1 MKRKILFI
9 VDKYLII
16 GYNKTEDDYKV
27 KKSLQGGI
35 VMLIRFS
42 VENFKSFND
51 KQELVMIP
59 AKRLQKNKE
68 HVISL
73 NKVSLLRNATIYG
86 ANASGKTNII
96 EAMRFAKY
104 AITKKIPMEA
114 SKMYCR
120 VFPNNQ
126 VKESK
131 FEFEIFKNNKFY
143 AYGFSI
149 NLYEQII
156 KSEWLY
162 ELIPGRDSQKM
173 LFERETEINRME
185 LGESVVLN
193 DVDTMR
199 FKTYK
204 LDFEDNKSSLFIK
217 EMNRNKKMN
226 KESKLT
232 FFRDVF
238 EWFDEDLVTIFPDQP
253 ITDFEYFYGDGG
265 SEKIN
270 EIIEMFDTGISKVK
284 IEKISV
290 ADLKNKIPSNL
301 AEEIIDSFKKK
312 LEDSVEESKTMMSL
326 RTKTA
331 FYNIKGSKGED
342 PVITTIM
349 LEHGNAF
356 SDFEFS
362 EESDG
367 TRRLFDLLDILISNE
382 KNKVYVIDELER
394 SLHPKLTYKFIELFF
409 EILKDNNTQL
419 IFTTHE
425 STIMDQDLLRR
436 DEIWFVE
443 RNKDN
448 VSHLYSLD
456 RFKERYDKKL
466 SKAYLDGRYGAVPVL
481 KKFSFKGG
489 EEQ

>member
-1 MKRKILFI
+1 
-9 VDKYLII
+9 
-16 GYNKTEDDYKV
+16 
-27 KKSLQGGI
+27 
-35 VMLIRFS
+35 MLIRFS

-51 KQELVMIP
+51 RQELVMIP
-59 AKRLQKNKE
+59 AKRLKTNKE
-68 HVISL
+68 HVIQL
-73 NKVSLLRNATIYG
+73 NNVSVLRNATIYG

-96 EAMRFAKY
+96 QAMRIAKY
-104 AITKKIPMEA
+104 VITKKIPMEA

-120 VFPNNQ
+120 VLSENQ
-126 VKESK
+126 EKETK
-131 FEFEIFKNNKFY
+131 FEFEIFKNNRLY

-149 NLYEQII
+149 LMHEQIV

-162 ELIPGRDSQKM
+162 ELLPGKESQKM
-173 LFERETEINRME
+173 LFERETDINRLE
-185 LGESVVLN
+185 IGESIGL
-193 DVDTMR
+193 DEVDNMR

-204 LDFEDNKSSLFIK
+204 LDFEDNKTGLFIR

-226 KESKLT
+226 KDSKLT

-238 EWFDEDLVTIFPDQP
+238 EWFEEDLVTIFPDQP

-270 EIIEMFDTGISKVK
+270 EIIELFDTGISKVK
-284 IEKISV
+284 IEEISV
-290 ADLKNKIPSNL
+290 ADLKTKIPSKL
-301 AEEIIDSFKKK
+301 AEDIMQSFKNK
-312 LEDSVEESKTMMSL
+312 LEESVDGMKTMMSL
-326 RTKTA
+326 RTNTA
-331 FYNIKGSKGED
+331 FYNIKGTKGEE

-394 SLHPKLTYKFIELFF
+394 SLHPKLTYKFLELFF
-409 EILKDNNTQL
+409 NILKENNTQL

-425 STIMDQDLLRR
+425 STIMDQELLRR

-443 RNKDN
+443 RNTDKI
-448 VSHLYSLD
+448 SHLYSLD
-456 RFKERYDKKL
+456 HFKERYDKKL
-466 SKAYLDGRYGAVPVL
+466 SKAYLEGRYGAVPVL
-481 KKFSFKGG
+481 KKFSYKVG
-489 EEQ
+489 EE

>member
-1 MKRKILFI
+1 
-9 VDKYLII
+9 
-16 GYNKTEDDYKV
+16 
-27 KKSLQGGI
+27 
-35 VMLIRFS
+35 MLIRFS
-42 VENFKSFND
+42 IENFKSFND
-51 KQELVMIP
+51 RQELVMIP
-59 AKRLQKNKE
+59 AKKLKTNKE

-73 NKVSLLRNATIYG
+73 DKISVLRNATIYG

-96 EAMRFAKY
+96 EAIRFAKHV
-104 AITKKIPMEA
+104 ITKKIPMEA

-120 VFPNNQ
+120 VLSENQ
-126 VKESK
+126 EKETK
-131 FEFEIFKNNKFY
+131 VEFEIFKNNRFY

-149 NLYEQII
+149 LMHEQII

-162 ELIPGRDSQKM
+162 ELLPGKESQKM
-173 LFERETEINRME
+173 LFERETDINRLE
-185 LGESVVLN
+185 LGDSIKLDE
-193 DVDTMR
+193 VDNMR

-204 LDFEDNKSSLFIK
+204 LDFEDNKTGLFIH

-238 EWFDEDLVTIFPDQP
+238 EWFEEDLITILPDQP

-270 EIIEMFDTGISKVK
+270 EIIELFDTGISKVK
-284 IEKISV
+284 IEEISV
-290 ADLKNKIPSNL
+290 ADLKNKIPSKL
-301 AEEIIDSFKKK
+301 AEDIMQSFKNK
-312 LEDSVEESKTMMSL
+312 LEESVDGMKTMMSL
-326 RTKTA
+326 RTNAA
-331 FYNIKGSKGED
+331 FYNIKGAKGEE

-394 SLHPKLTYKFIELFF
+394 SLHPKLTYKFLELFF
-409 EILKDNNTQL
+409 DILKENNTQL

-425 STIMDQDLLRR
+425 STIMDQELLRR

-448 VSHLYSLD
+448 ISHLYSLD

-466 SKAYLDGRYGAVPVL
+466 SKAYLEGRYGAVPVL
-481 KKFSFKGG
+481 KKFSYKVG

>member
-1 MKRKILFI
+1 
-9 VDKYLII
+9 
-16 GYNKTEDDYKV
+16 
-27 KKSLQGGI
+27 
-35 VMLIRFS
+35 MLIRFS

-51 KQELVMIP
+51 RQELVMIP
-59 AKRLQKNKE
+59 AKKLKTNKE
-68 HVISL
+68 HIIAL
-73 NKVSLLRNATIYG
+73 NKVSVLRNATIYG

-96 EAMRFAKY
+96 DAIRFAKHV
-104 AITKKIPMEA
+104 ITKKIPMEA

-120 VFPNNQ
+120 VFSENHE
-126 VKESK
+126 KESK
-131 FEFEIFKNNKFY
+131 FEFEIFKNGKFY
-143 AYGFSI
+143 AYGFS
-149 NLYEQII
+149 LLMSDQII

-162 ELIPGRDSQKM
+162 ELLPSKNTQTM
-173 LFERETEINRME
+173 LFERETDMNRLE
-185 LGESVVLN
+185 LGENLML
-193 DVDTMR
+193 DEIDTMR

-204 LDFEDNKSSLFIK
+204 LDFEDNNTGLFIR

-265 SEKIN
+265 SDKIN
-270 EIIEMFDTGISKVK
+270 EIIELFDTGISKVK
-284 IEKISV
+284 IEEISV
-290 ADLKNKIPSNL
+290 ADLKNKIPTKIADDIL
-301 AEEIIDSFKKK
+301 QSFKNK
-312 LEDSVEESKTMMSL
+312 LEDSADNMKAMMSL
-326 RTKTA
+326 RTNTA
-331 FYNIKGSKGED
+331 FYNIKGAKGEE

-382 KNKVYVIDELER
+382 KNKIYVIDELER
-394 SLHPKLTYKFIELFF
+394 SLHPKLTYKFLELFF
-409 EILKDNNTQL
+409 EHLKENNTQL

-425 STIMDQDLLRR
+425 STIMDQELLRR

-466 SKAYLDGRYGAVPVL
+466 SKAYLEGRYGAVPVL
-481 KKFSFKGG
+481 KNFSDKVG
-489 EEQ
+489 EDE

>member
-1 MKRKILFI
+1 
-9 VDKYLII
+9 
-16 GYNKTEDDYKV
+16 
-27 KKSLQGGI
+27 
-35 VMLIRFS
+35 MLVRFS

-51 KQELVMIP
+51 RQELVMIP
-59 AKRLQKNKE
+59 AKKLKTNKE
-68 HVISL
+68 HVIAL
-73 NKVSLLRNATIYG
+73 NKVSVLRNATIYG

-96 EAMRFAKY
+96 DAIRFAKHV
-104 AITKKIPMEA
+104 ITKKIPMEA

-120 VFPNNQ
+120 VFSENQ
-126 VKESK
+126 EKESK
-131 FEFEIFKNNKFY
+131 FEFEIYKNGKFY
-143 AYGFSI
+143 AYGFS
-149 NLYEQII
+149 LLMSDQII

-162 ELIPGRDSQKM
+162 ELLPSKNTQTM
-173 LFERETEINRME
+173 LFERETDTNRLE
-185 LGESVVLN
+185 LGENLML
-193 DVDTMR
+193 DEIDTMR

-204 LDFEDNKSSLFIK
+204 LDFEDNNTGLLIR

-265 SEKIN
+265 SDKIN
-270 EIIEMFDTGISKVK
+270 EIIELFDTGISKVK
-284 IEKISV
+284 IEEISV
-290 ADLKNKIPSNL
+290 ADLKNKIPTKIADDIL
-301 AEEIIDSFKKK
+301 QSFKNK
-312 LEDSVEESKTMMSL
+312 LEDSADNMKAMMSL
-326 RTKTA
+326 RTNTA
-331 FYNIKGSKGED
+331 FYNIKGARGED

-382 KNKVYVIDELER
+382 KNKIYVIDELER
-394 SLHPKLTYKFIELFF
+394 SLHPKLTYKFLELFF
-409 EILKDNNTQL
+409 VHLKENNTQL

-425 STIMDQDLLRR
+425 STIMDQELLRR

-466 SKAYLDGRYGAVPVL
+466 SKAYLEGRYGAVPVL
-481 KKFSFKGG
+481 KNFSYKVG
-489 EEQ
+489 EDE

>member
-1 MKRKILFI
+1 
-9 VDKYLII
+9 
-16 GYNKTEDDYKV
+16 
-27 KKSLQGGI
+27 
-35 VMLIRFS
+35 MLIRFS

-51 KQELVMIP
+51 RQELVMIP
-59 AKRLQKNKE
+59 AKKLKTNKE

-73 NKVSLLRNATIYG
+73 NKVSVLRNATIYG

-96 EAMRFAKY
+96 DAIRFAKHV
-104 AITKKIPMEA
+104 IRKKIPMEA

-120 VFPNNQ
+120 VFSENQ
-126 VKESK
+126 EKETR
-131 FEFEIFKNNKFY
+131 FEFEIYKNGKFY
-143 AYGFSI
+143 AYGFS
-149 NLYEQII
+149 LLMSDQII

-162 ELIPGRDSQKM
+162 ELLPGKNTQTM
-173 LFERETEINRME
+173 LFERETNKNRLE
-185 LGESVVLN
+185 LGENLML
-193 DVDTMR
+193 DEIDTMR

-204 LDFEDNKSSLFIK
+204 LDFEDNNTGLFIR

-265 SEKIN
+265 SKKIN
-270 EIIEMFDTGISKVK
+270 EIIEVFDTGISKVK
-284 IEKISV
+284 IEEISV
-290 ADLKNKIPSNL
+290 ADLKNKIPTKI
-301 AEEIIDSFKKK
+301 AEDILQSFKNK
-312 LEDSVEESKTMMSL
+312 LEDSADDMKAMMSL
-326 RTKTA
+326 RTNTA
-331 FYNIKGSKGED
+331 FYNIKGAKGED

-367 TRRLFDLLDILISNE
+367 TRRLFDLLDILISSE
-382 KNKVYVIDELER
+382 KNKIYVIDELER
-394 SLHPKLTYKFIELFF
+394 SLHPKLTYKFLELFF
-409 EILKDNNTQL
+409 EHLKENNTQL

-425 STIMDQDLLRR
+425 STIMDQELLRR

-448 VSHLYSLD
+448 VSHPYSLD

-466 SKAYLDGRYGAVPVL
+466 SKAYLEGRYGAVPVL
-481 KKFSFKGG
+481 KNFSDKVGDD
-489 EEQ
+489 E

>member
-1 MKRKILFI
+1 
-9 VDKYLII
+9 
-16 GYNKTEDDYKV
+16 
-27 KKSLQGGI
+27 
-35 VMLIRFS
+35 MLIRFS

-51 KQELVMIP
+51 RQELVMIP
-59 AKRLQKNKE
+59 AKKLKTNKE
-68 HVISL
+68 HVIAL
-73 NKVSLLRNATIYG
+73 NKVSVLRNATIYG

-96 EAMRFAKY
+96 DAIRFAKHV
-104 AITKKIPMEA
+104 ITKKIPMEA

-120 VFPNNQ
+120 VFSENHE
-126 VKESK
+126 KESK
-131 FEFEIFKNNKFY
+131 FEFEIFKNGKFY
-143 AYGFSI
+143 AYGFS
-149 NLYEQII
+149 LLMSDQII

-162 ELIPGRDSQKM
+162 ELLPSKNTQTM
-173 LFERETEINRME
+173 LFERETDMNRLE
-185 LGESVVLN
+185 LGENLML
-193 DVDTMR
+193 DEIDTMR

-204 LDFEDNKSSLFIK
+204 LDFEDNNTGLFIR

-265 SEKIN
+265 SDKIN
-270 EIIEMFDTGISKVK
+270 EIIELFDTGISKVK
-284 IEKISV
+284 IEEISV
-290 ADLKNKIPSNL
+290 ADLKNKIPTKIADDIL
-301 AEEIIDSFKKK
+301 QSFKNK
-312 LEDSVEESKTMMSL
+312 LEDSADNMKAMMSL
-326 RTKTA
+326 RTNTA
-331 FYNIKGSKGED
+331 FYNIKGAKGEE

-382 KNKVYVIDELER
+382 KNKIYVIDELER
-394 SLHPKLTYKFIELFF
+394 SLHPKLTYKFLELFF
-409 EILKDNNTQL
+409 EHLKENNTQL

-425 STIMDQDLLRR
+425 STIMDQELLRR

-466 SKAYLDGRYGAVPVL
+466 SKAYLEGRYGAVPVL
-481 KKFSFKGG
+481 KNFSDKVG
-489 EEQ
+489 EDE

>member
-1 MKRKILFI
+1 
-9 VDKYLII
+9 
-16 GYNKTEDDYKV
+16 
-27 KKSLQGGI
+27 
-35 VMLIRFS
+35 MLIRFS

-51 KQELVMIP
+51 RQELVMIP
-59 AKRLQKNKE
+59 AKKLKTNKE
-68 HVISL
+68 HVIAL
-73 NKVSLLRNATIYG
+73 NKVSVLRNATIYG

-96 EAMRFAKY
+96 DAIRFAKHV
-104 AITKKIPMEA
+104 ITKKIPMEA

-120 VFPNNQ
+120 VFSENQ
-126 VKESK
+126 EKESK
-131 FEFEIFKNNKFY
+131 FEFEIYKNGKFY
-143 AYGFSI
+143 AYGFS
-149 NLYEQII
+149 LLMSEQII

-162 ELIPGRDSQKM
+162 ELLPGKNTQTM
-173 LFERETEINRME
+173 LFERETDANRLE
-185 LGESVVLN
+185 LGENLML
-193 DVDTMR
+193 DEIDTMR

-204 LDFEDNKSSLFIK
+204 LDFEDNNTGLFIR

-265 SEKIN
+265 SDKIN
-270 EIIEMFDTGISKVK
+270 EIIELFDTGISKVK
-284 IEKISV
+284 IEEISV
-290 ADLKNKIPSNL
+290 ADLKNKIPTKIADDIL
-301 AEEIIDSFKKK
+301 QSFKNK
-312 LEDSVEESKTMMSL
+312 LEDSADNMKAMMSL
-326 RTKTA
+326 RTNTA
-331 FYNIKGSKGED
+331 FYNIKGAKGEE

-382 KNKVYVIDELER
+382 KNKIYVIDELER
-394 SLHPKLTYKFIELFF
+394 SLHPKLTYKFLELFF
-409 EILKDNNTQL
+409 EHLKENNTQL

-425 STIMDQDLLRR
+425 STIMDQELLRR

-466 SKAYLDGRYGAVPVL
+466 SKAYLEGRYGAVPVL
-481 KKFSFKGG
+481 KNFSDKVG
-489 EEQ
+489 EDE

>member
-1 MKRKILFI
+1 
-9 VDKYLII
+9 
-16 GYNKTEDDYKV
+16 
-27 KKSLQGGI
+27 
-35 VMLIRFS
+35 MLIRFS

-51 KQELVMIP
+51 RQELVMIP
-59 AKRLQKNKE
+59 AKKLKTNKE
-68 HVISL
+68 HVIAL
-73 NKVSLLRNATIYG
+73 NKVSVLRNATIYG

-96 EAMRFAKY
+96 DAIRFAKHV
-104 AITKKIPMEA
+104 ITKKIPMEA

-120 VFPNNQ
+120 VFTENQ
-126 VKESK
+126 EKESK
-131 FEFEIFKNNKFY
+131 FEFEIYKNGKFY
-143 AYGFSI
+143 AYGFS
-149 NLYEQII
+149 LLMSEQII

-162 ELIPGRDSQKM
+162 ELLPSKNTQTM
-173 LFERETEINRME
+173 LFERETDTNRLE
-185 LGESVVLN
+185 LGEDLIL
-193 DVDTMR
+193 DEIDTMR

-204 LDFEDNKSSLFIK
+204 LDFEDNNTGLFIR

-226 KESKLT
+226 KDSKLT

-265 SEKIN
+265 SDKIN
-270 EIIEMFDTGISKVK
+270 EIIELFDTGISKVK
-284 IEKISV
+284 IEEISV
-290 ADLKNKIPSNL
+290 ADLKNKIPTKIADDIL
-301 AEEIIDSFKKK
+301 QSFKNK
-312 LEDSVEESKTMMSL
+312 LEDSADNMKAMMSL
-326 RTKTA
+326 RTNTA
-331 FYNIKGSKGED
+331 FYNIKGAKGED

-382 KNKVYVIDELER
+382 KNKIYVIDELER
-394 SLHPKLTYKFIELFF
+394 SLHPKLTYKFLELFF
-409 EILKDNNTQL
+409 EHLKENNTQL

-425 STIMDQDLLRR
+425 STIMDQELLRR

-466 SKAYLDGRYGAVPVL
+466 SKAYLEGRYGAVPVL
-481 KKFSFKGG
+481 KNFSDKVGDD
-489 EEQ
+489 E

>member
-1 MKRKILFI
+1 
-9 VDKYLII
+9 
-16 GYNKTEDDYKV
+16 
-27 KKSLQGGI
+27 
-35 VMLIRFS
+35 MLIRFS

-51 KQELVMIP
+51 RQELVMIP
-59 AKRLQKNKE
+59 AKKLKTNKE
-68 HVISL
+68 HVIAL
-73 NKVSLLRNATIYG
+73 NKVSVLRNATIYG

-96 EAMRFAKY
+96 DAIRFAKHV
-104 AITKKIPMEA
+104 ITKKIPMEA

-120 VFPNNQ
+120 VFTENQ
-126 VKESK
+126 EKESK
-131 FEFEIFKNNKFY
+131 FEFEIYKNGKFY
-143 AYGFSI
+143 AYGFS
-149 NLYEQII
+149 LLMSDQII

-162 ELIPGRDSQKM
+162 ELLPSKNTQTM
-173 LFERETEINRME
+173 LFERETDTNRLE
-185 LGESVVLN
+185 LGEDLIL
-193 DVDTMR
+193 DEIDTMR

-204 LDFEDNKSSLFIK
+204 LDFEDNNTGLFIR

-265 SEKIN
+265 SDKIN
-270 EIIEMFDTGISKVK
+270 EIIELFDTGISKVK
-284 IEKISV
+284 IEEISV
-290 ADLKNKIPSNL
+290 ADLKNKIPTKIADDIL
-301 AEEIIDSFKKK
+301 QSFKNK
-312 LEDSVEESKTMMSL
+312 LEDSADNMKAMMSL
-326 RTKTA
+326 RTNTA
-331 FYNIKGSKGED
+331 FYNIKGAKGED

-382 KNKVYVIDELER
+382 KNKIYVIYELER
-394 SLHPKLTYKFIELFF
+394 SLHPKLTYKFLELFF
-409 EILKDNNTQL
+409 EHLKENNTQL

-425 STIMDQDLLRR
+425 STIMDQELLRR

-466 SKAYLDGRYGAVPVL
+466 SKAYLEGRYGAVPSL
-481 KKFSFKGG
+481 GSL
-489 EEQ
+489 E

>member
-1 MKRKILFI
+1 
-9 VDKYLII
+9 
-16 GYNKTEDDYKV
+16 
-27 KKSLQGGI
+27 
-35 VMLIRFS
+35 MLIRFS

-51 KQELVMIP
+51 RQELVMIP
-59 AKRLQKNKE
+59 AKKLKTNKE
-68 HVISL
+68 HVIAL
-73 NKVSLLRNATIYG
+73 NKVNVLRNATIYG

-96 EAMRFAKY
+96 DAIRFAKHV
-104 AITKKIPMEA
+104 ITKKIPMEA

-120 VFPNNQ
+120 VFSENQ
-126 VKESK
+126 EKESK
-131 FEFEIFKNNKFY
+131 FEFEIYKNGKFY
-143 AYGFSI
+143 AYGFS
-149 NLYEQII
+149 LLMSEQII

-162 ELIPGRDSQKM
+162 ELLPSKNTQTM
-173 LFERETEINRME
+173 LFERETDTNRLE
-185 LGESVVLN
+185 LGENLIL
-193 DVDTMR
+193 DEIDTMR

-204 LDFEDNKSSLFIK
+204 LDFEDNNTGLFIR

-265 SEKIN
+265 SDKIN
-270 EIIEMFDTGISKVK
+270 EIIELFDTGISKVK
-284 IEKISV
+284 IEEISV
-290 ADLKNKIPSNL
+290 ADLKNKIPTKIADDIL
-301 AEEIIDSFKKK
+301 QSFKNK
-312 LEDSVEESKTMMSL
+312 LEDSADNMKAMMSL
-326 RTKTA
+326 RTNTA
-331 FYNIKGSKGED
+331 FYNIKGAKGEE

-349 LEHGNAF
+349 LEHGSAF

-382 KNKVYVIDELER
+382 KNKIYVIDELER
-394 SLHPKLTYKFIELFF
+394 SLHPKLTYKFLELFF
-409 EILKDNNTQL
+409 EHLKENNTQL

-425 STIMDQDLLRR
+425 STIMDQELLRR

-448 VSHLYSLD
+448 VSHIYSLD

-466 SKAYLDGRYGAVPVL
+466 SKAYLEGRYGAVPVL
-481 KKFSFKGG
+481 KNFSDKVGDD
-489 EEQ
+489 E

>member
-1 MKRKILFI
+1 
-9 VDKYLII
+9 
-16 GYNKTEDDYKV
+16 
-27 KKSLQGGI
+27 
-35 VMLIRFS
+35 MLIRFS

-51 KQELVMIP
+51 RQELVMIP
-59 AKRLQKNKE
+59 AKKLKTNKD
-68 HVISL
+68 HVISF
-73 NKVSLLRNATIYG
+73 NKVSVLRNATIYG

-96 EAMRFAKY
+96 DAIRFAKHL
-104 AITKKIPMEA
+104 ITKKIPMEA

-120 VFPNNQ
+120 VFSENQ
-126 VKESK
+126 EKESK
-131 FEFEIFKNNKFY
+131 FEFEIYKSGKFY
-143 AYGFSI
+143 AYGFS
-149 NLYEQII
+149 LLMSEQII

-162 ELIPGRDSQKM
+162 ELLPGKNTQTM
-173 LFERETEINRME
+173 LFERETDTNRLE
-185 LGESVVLN
+185 LGENLTL
-193 DVDTMR
+193 DEIDTMR

-204 LDFEDNKSSLFIK
+204 LDFEDNNTGLFIR

-238 EWFDEDLVTIFPDQP
+238 EWFEEDLITIFPDQP
-253 ITDFEYFYGDGG
+253 ITNFEYFYGDGG

-270 EIIEMFDTGISKVK
+270 EIIELFDTGISKVK
-284 IEKISV
+284 IEEISV
-290 ADLKNKIPSNL
+290 ADLKNKIPTKI
-301 AEEIIDSFKKK
+301 AEDILQSFKNK
-312 LEDSVEESKTMMSL
+312 LEDTADNMKTMMSL
-326 RTKTA
+326 RTNTA
-331 FYNIKGSKGED
+331 FYNITGAKGEE

-349 LEHGNAF
+349 LEHGNSF

-382 KNKVYVIDELER
+382 KNKIYVIDELER
-394 SLHPKLTYKFIELFF
+394 SLHPKLTYRFLELFF
-409 EILKDNNTQL
+409 EHLKENNTQL

-425 STIMDQDLLRR
+425 STIMDQELLRR

-466 SKAYLDGRYGAVPVL
+466 SKAYLEGRYGAVPVL
-481 KKFSFKGG
+481 KKFSDKVGDD
-489 EEQ
+489 E

>member
-1 MKRKILFI
+1 
-9 VDKYLII
+9 
-16 GYNKTEDDYKV
+16 
-27 KKSLQGGI
+27 
-35 VMLIRFS
+35 MLIRFG
-42 VENFKSFND
+42 VENFKSFNER
-51 KQELVMIP
+51 QELVMIP
-59 AKRLQKNKE
+59 AKKLKTNKE
-68 HVISL
+68 HVIPL
-73 NKVSLLRNATIYG
+73 NKVSVLRNATIYG

-96 EAMRFAKY
+96 DAIRFAKTV
-104 AITKKIPMEA
+104 ITKKIPMEA

-120 VFPNNQ
+120 VFSENQ
-126 VKESK
+126 EKESK
-131 FEFEIFKNNKFY
+131 FEFEIFKNGKFY
-143 AYGFSI
+143 AYGFS
-149 NLYEQII
+149 LLMSEQLI
-156 KSEWLY
+156 KTEWLY
-162 ELIPGRDSQKM
+162 ELFPGKNTQVM
-173 LFERETEINRME
+173 LFERETDTNRLE
-185 LGESVVLN
+185 LGEKLAL
-193 DVDTMR
+193 DDIDTMR

-204 LDFEDNKSSLFIK
+204 LDFEDNNTGLFVR

-265 SEKIN
+265 SDKIN
-270 EIIEMFDTGISKVK
+270 EIIELFDTGISKVK
-284 IEKISV
+284 IDEITI
-290 ADLKNKIPSNL
+290 AELKNKIPSKV
-301 AEEIIDSFKKK
+301 AEDIIQSFKNR
-312 LEDSVEESKTMMSL
+312 LEESTDGMKAMMSL
-326 RTKTA
+326 RTNTA

-382 KNKVYVIDELER
+382 KNKIYVIDELER
-394 SLHPKLTYKFIELFF
+394 SLHPKLTYKFLELFF
-409 EILKDNNTQL
+409 EHLKENNTQL

-425 STIMDQDLLRR
+425 STIMDQELLRR

-448 VSHLYSLD
+448 VSQLYSLD

-466 SKAYLDGRYGAVPVL
+466 SKAYLEGRYGAVPVL
-481 KKFSFKGG
+481 KNFSDKVG
-489 EEQ
+489 EDE

>member
-1 MKRKILFI
+1 
-9 VDKYLII
+9 
-16 GYNKTEDDYKV
+16 
-27 KKSLQGGI
+27 
-35 VMLIRFS
+35 MLIRFS

-51 KQELVMIP
+51 RQELVMIP
-59 AKRLQKNKE
+59 AKRLKTNKE
-68 HVISL
+68 HVIAL
-73 NKVSLLRNATIYG
+73 NKVAVLRNATVYG

-96 EAMRFAKY
+96 DAIRFAKHV
-104 AITKKIPMEA
+104 ITKKIPMEA

-120 VFPNNQ
+120 VFSENQ
-126 VKESK
+126 EKESV
-131 FEFEIFKNNKFY
+131 FEFEIFKNGKFY
-143 AYGFSI
+143 AYGFS
-149 NLYEQII
+149 LLMSEQII

-162 ELIPGRDSQKM
+162 ELLPAKNAQTM
-173 LFERETEINRME
+173 LFERETDSNRLE
-185 LGESVVLN
+185 LGENLIL
-193 DVDTMR
+193 DEIDTMR

-204 LDFEDNKSSLFIK
+204 LDFEDNNTGLFIR

-226 KESKLT
+226 KESQLT

-265 SEKIN
+265 SDKIN
-270 EIIEMFDTGISKVK
+270 EIIELFDTGISKVK
-284 IEKISV
+284 IEEISV
-290 ADLKNKIPSNL
+290 ADLKNKIPIKIADDIL
-301 AEEIIDSFKKK
+301 QSFKDK
-312 LEDSVEESKTMMSL
+312 LEDSADNMKAMMSL
-326 RTKTA
+326 RTNTA
-331 FYNIKGSKGED
+331 FYNIKGAKGED

-382 KNKVYVIDELER
+382 KNKIYVIDELER
-394 SLHPKLTYKFIELFF
+394 SLHPKLTYKFLELFF
-409 EILKDNNTQL
+409 EHLKENNTQL

-425 STIMDQDLLRR
+425 STIMDQKLLRR

-466 SKAYLDGRYGAVPVL
+466 SKAYLEGRYGAVPVL
-481 KKFSFKGG
+481 KNFSDKVGD
-489 EEQ
+489 EE

>member
-1 MKRKILFI
+1 
-9 VDKYLII
+9 
-16 GYNKTEDDYKV
+16 
-27 KKSLQGGI
+27 
-35 VMLIRFS
+35 MLVRFS

-51 KQELVMIP
+51 RQELVMIP
-59 AKRLQKNKE
+59 AKKLKTNKE
-68 HVISL
+68 HVIAL
-73 NKVSLLRNATIYG
+73 NRVSVLRNATIYG

-96 EAMRFAKY
+96 DAIRFAKHV
-104 AITKKIPMEA
+104 ITKKIPMEA

-120 VFPNNQ
+120 VFSENQ
-126 VKESK
+126 EKESK
-131 FEFEIFKNNKFY
+131 FEFEIYKNGKFY
-143 AYGFSI
+143 AYGFS
-149 NLYEQII
+149 LLMSEQII

-162 ELIPGRDSQKM
+162 ELLPSKNTQTM
-173 LFERETEINRME
+173 LFERETDTNRLE
-185 LGESVVLN
+185 LGENLIL
-193 DVDTMR
+193 DEIDTMR

-204 LDFEDNKSSLFIK
+204 LDFEDNNTGLFIR

-265 SEKIN
+265 SDKIN
-270 EIIEMFDTGISKVK
+270 EIIELFDTGISKVK
-284 IEKISV
+284 IEEISV
-290 ADLKNKIPSNL
+290 ADLKNKIPTKIADDIL
-301 AEEIIDSFKKK
+301 QSFKNK
-312 LEDSVEESKTMMSL
+312 LEDSVDNMKAMMSL
-326 RTKTA
+326 RTNTA
-331 FYNIKGSKGED
+331 FYNIKGAKGED

-349 LEHGNAF
+349 LEHGNSF

-382 KNKVYVIDELER
+382 KNKIYVIDELER
-394 SLHPKLTYKFIELFF
+394 SLHPKLTYKFLELFF
-409 EILKDNNTQL
+409 EYLKENNTQL

-425 STIMDQDLLRR
+425 STIMDQELLRR

-466 SKAYLDGRYGAVPVL
+466 SKAYLEGRYGAVPVL
-481 KKFSFKGG
+481 KNFSDKVGDD
-489 EEQ
+489 E

>member
-1 MKRKILFI
+1 
-9 VDKYLII
+9 
-16 GYNKTEDDYKV
+16 
-27 KKSLQGGI
+27 
-35 VMLIRFS
+35 MLIRFN

-51 KQELVMIP
+51 RQELVMIP
-59 AKRLQKNKE
+59 AKKFKTNKE
-68 HVISL
+68 HVIPL
-73 NKVSLLRNATIYG
+73 NKVSVLRNATIYG

-96 EAMRFAKY
+96 DAIRFAKHV
-104 AITKKIPMEA
+104 ITKKIPMEA

-120 VFPNNQ
+120 IFSENQ
-126 VKESK
+126 EQESK
-131 FEFEIFKNNKFY
+131 FEFEIFKNGKFY
-143 AYGFSI
+143 AYGFS
-149 NLYEQII
+149 LLMSEQII

-162 ELIPGRDSQKM
+162 ELLPRNNTQTM
-173 LFERETEINRME
+173 LFERQTDINRLE
-185 LGESVVLN
+185 LGENLTL
-193 DVDTMR
+193 DEIDTMR

-204 LDFEDNKSSLFIK
+204 LDFEDNNTGLFIR

-232 FFRDVF
+232 FFRDVY

-265 SEKIN
+265 SDKIN
-270 EIIEMFDTGISKVK
+270 EIIELFDTGISKVK
-284 IEKISV
+284 IEEISV
-290 ADLKNKIPSNL
+290 ADLKNKIPSKV
-301 AEEIIDSFKKK
+301 AEDILQSFKNK
-312 LEDSVEESKTMMSL
+312 LEESVDSMKAMMSL
-326 RTKTA
+326 RTNTA

-342 PVITTIM
+342 PIITTIM

-382 KNKVYVIDELER
+382 KNKIYVIDELER
-394 SLHPKLTYKFIELFF
+394 SLHPKLTYKFLELFF
-409 EILKDNNTQL
+409 EHLKENNTQL

-425 STIMDQDLLRR
+425 STIMDQKLLRR

-466 SKAYLDGRYGAVPVL
+466 SKAYLEGRYGAVPVL
-481 KKFSFKGG
+481 KNFSEKVG
-489 EEQ
+489 EEE

>member
-1 MKRKILFI
+1 
-9 VDKYLII
+9 
-16 GYNKTEDDYKV
+16 
-27 KKSLQGGI
+27 
-35 VMLIRFS
+35 MLIRFS

-51 KQELVMIP
+51 RQELVMIP
-59 AKRLQKNKE
+59 AKKLKTNKE
-68 HVISL
+68 HIIAL
-73 NKVSLLRNATIYG
+73 NKVSVLRNATIYG

-96 EAMRFAKY
+96 DAIRFAKHV
-104 AITKKIPMEA
+104 ITKKIPMEA

-120 VFPNNQ
+120 VFSENHE
-126 VKESK
+126 KESK
-131 FEFEIFKNNKFY
+131 FEFEIFKNGKFY
-143 AYGFSI
+143 AYGFS
-149 NLYEQII
+149 LLMSDQII

-162 ELIPGRDSQKM
+162 ELLPSKNTQTM
-173 LFERETEINRME
+173 LFERETDMNRLE
-185 LGESVVLN
+185 LGENLML
-193 DVDTMR
+193 DEIDTMR

-204 LDFEDNKSSLFIK
+204 LDFEDNNTGLFIR

-265 SEKIN
+265 SDKIN
-270 EIIEMFDTGISKVK
+270 EIIELFDTGISKVK
-284 IEKISV
+284 IEEISV
-290 ADLKNKIPSNL
+290 ADLKNKIPTKIADDIL
-301 AEEIIDSFKKK
+301 QSFKNK
-312 LEDSVEESKTMMSL
+312 LEDSADNMKAMMSL
-326 RTKTA
+326 RTNTA
-331 FYNIKGSKGED
+331 FYNIKGAKGED

-382 KNKVYVIDELER
+382 KNKIYVIDELER
-394 SLHPKLTYKFIELFF
+394 SLHPKLTYKFLELFF
-409 EILKDNNTQL
+409 EHLKENNTQL

-425 STIMDQDLLRR
+425 STIMDQELLRR

-443 RNKDN
+443 RNKEN

-466 SKAYLDGRYGAVPVL
+466 SKAYLEGRYGAVPVL
-481 KKFSFKGG
+481 KNFSDKVGDD
-489 EEQ
+489 E

>member
-1 MKRKILFI
+1 
-9 VDKYLII
+9 
-16 GYNKTEDDYKV
+16 
-27 KKSLQGGI
+27 
-35 VMLIRFS
+35 MLIRFS

-51 KQELVMIP
+51 RQELVMIP
-59 AKRLQKNKE
+59 AKKLKTNKE
-68 HVISL
+68 HVIAL
-73 NKVSLLRNATIYG
+73 KKVSVLRNATIYG

-96 EAMRFAKY
+96 DAIRFAKHV
-104 AITKKIPMEA
+104 ITKKIPMEA
-114 SKMYCR
+114 SKMYYR
-120 VFPNNQ
+120 VFSENQ
-126 VKESK
+126 EQESK
-131 FEFEIFKNNKFY
+131 LEFEIYKNGKFY
-143 AYGFSI
+143 AYGFS
-149 NLYEQII
+149 LLMSEQTIS
-156 KSEWLY
+156 SEWLY
-162 ELIPGRDSQKM
+162 ELLPSKNTQTM
-173 LFERETEINRME
+173 LFERETDTNRLE
-185 LGESVVLN
+185 LGENLIL
-193 DVDTMR
+193 DEIDTMR

-204 LDFEDNKSSLFIK
+204 LDFEDNNTGLFIR

-265 SEKIN
+265 SDKIN
-270 EIIEMFDTGISKVK
+270 EIIELFDTGISKVK
-284 IEKISV
+284 IEEISV
-290 ADLKNKIPSNL
+290 ADLKNKIPTKIADDIL
-301 AEEIIDSFKKK
+301 QSFKNK
-312 LEDSVEESKTMMSL
+312 LEDSADNMKAMMSL
-326 RTKTA
+326 RTNTA
-331 FYNIKGSKGED
+331 FYNIKGAKGED

-382 KNKVYVIDELER
+382 KNKIYMIDELER
-394 SLHPKLTYKFIELFF
+394 SLHPKLTYKFLELFF
-409 EILKDNNTQL
+409 EHLKENNTQL

-425 STIMDQDLLRR
+425 STIMDQELLRR

-466 SKAYLDGRYGAVPVL
+466 SKAYLEGRYGAVPVL
-481 KKFSFKGG
+481 KNFSDKVGDD
-489 EEQ
+489 E

>member
-1 MKRKILFI
+1 
-9 VDKYLII
+9 
-16 GYNKTEDDYKV
+16 
-27 KKSLQGGI
+27 
-35 VMLIRFS
+35 MLIRFS
-42 VENFKSFND
+42 VGNFKSFND
-51 KQELVMIP
+51 RQELVMIP
-59 AKRLQKNKE
+59 AKKLKTNKE
-68 HVISL
+68 HVIAL
-73 NKVSLLRNATIYG
+73 NKVSVLRNATIYG

-96 EAMRFAKY
+96 DAIRFAKHV
-104 AITKKIPMEA
+104 ITKKIPMEA

-120 VFPNNQ
+120 ILSENQ
-126 VKESK
+126 EKESK
-131 FEFEIFKNNKFY
+131 FEFEIYKNGKFY
-143 AYGFSI
+143 AYGFS
-149 NLYEQII
+149 LLMSEQII

-162 ELIPGRDSQKM
+162 ELLPSKNTQTM
-173 LFERETEINRME
+173 LFERETDTNRIE
-185 LGESVVLN
+185 LGENLILN
-193 DVDTMR
+193 EIDTMR

-204 LDFEDNKSSLFIK
+204 LDFEDNNTGLFIR

-265 SEKIN
+265 SDKIN
-270 EIIEMFDTGISKVK
+270 EIIELFDTGISKVK
-284 IEKISV
+284 IEEISV
-290 ADLKNKIPSNL
+290 ADLKNKIPTKIADDIL
-301 AEEIIDSFKKK
+301 GSFKNK
-312 LEDSVEESKTMMSL
+312 LEDSVDNMKAMMSL
-326 RTKTA
+326 RTNTA
-331 FYNIKGSKGED
+331 FYNIKGAKGEE

-382 KNKVYVIDELER
+382 KNKIYVIDELER
-394 SLHPKLTYKFIELFF
+394 SLHPKLTYKFLELFF
-409 EILKDNNTQL
+409 EHLKENNTQL

-425 STIMDQDLLRR
+425 STIMDQELLRR

-466 SKAYLDGRYGAVPVL
+466 SKAYLEGRYGAVPVL
-481 KKFSFKGG
+481 KNFSNKVGG
-489 EEQ
+489 DE

>member
-1 MKRKILFI
+1 
-9 VDKYLII
+9 
-16 GYNKTEDDYKV
+16 
-27 KKSLQGGI
+27 
-35 VMLIRFS
+35 MLIRFS

-51 KQELVMIP
+51 RQELVMIP
-59 AKRLQKNKE
+59 AKKLKTNKE
-68 HVISL
+68 HVIAL
-73 NKVSLLRNATIYG
+73 NKVSVLRNATIYG

-96 EAMRFAKY
+96 DAIRFAKHV
-104 AITKKIPMEA
+104 ITKKIPMEA

-120 VFPNNQ
+120 VFSENQ
-126 VKESK
+126 EKESK
-131 FEFEIFKNNKFY
+131 FEFEIFKNGKFY
-143 AYGFSI
+143 AYGFS
-149 NLYEQII
+149 LLMSDQII

-162 ELIPGRDSQKM
+162 ELLPSKNTQTM
-173 LFERETEINRME
+173 LFERETDPNRLE
-185 LGESVVLN
+185 LGENLIL
-193 DVDTMR
+193 DEIDTMR

-204 LDFEDNKSSLFIK
+204 LDFEDNNTGLFIR

-265 SEKIN
+265 SDKIN
-270 EIIEMFDTGISKVK
+270 EIIELFDTGISKVK
-284 IEKISV
+284 IEEISI
-290 ADLKNKIPSNL
+290 ADLKNKIPSKIADDIL
-301 AEEIIDSFKKK
+301 QSFKNK
-312 LEDSVEESKTMMSL
+312 LEDSVDNMKAMMSL
-326 RTKTA
+326 RTNTA
-331 FYNIKGSKGED
+331 FYNIKGAKGED

-356 SDFEFS
+356 TDFEFS

-382 KNKVYVIDELER
+382 KNKIYVIDELER
-394 SLHPKLTYKFIELFF
+394 SLHPKLTYKFLELFF
-409 EILKDNNTQL
+409 EHLKENNTQL

-425 STIMDQDLLRR
+425 STIMDQELLRR

-443 RNKDN
+443 RNKGN

-466 SKAYLDGRYGAVPVL
+466 SKAYLEGRYGAVPVL
-481 KKFSFKGG
+481 KNFSDKVGDD
-489 EEQ
+489 E

>member
-1 MKRKILFI
+1 
-9 VDKYLII
+9 
-16 GYNKTEDDYKV
+16 
-27 KKSLQGGI
+27 
-35 VMLIRFS
+35 MLIRFS

-51 KQELVMIP
+51 RQELVMIP
-59 AKRLQKNKE
+59 AKKLKTNKE
-68 HVISL
+68 HIIAL
-73 NKVSLLRNATIYG
+73 NKVSVLRNATIYG

-96 EAMRFAKY
+96 DAIRFAKHV
-104 AITKKIPMEA
+104 ITKKIPMEA

-120 VFPNNQ
+120 VFSENHE
-126 VKESK
+126 KESK
-131 FEFEIFKNNKFY
+131 FEFEIFKNGKFY
-143 AYGFSI
+143 AYGFS
-149 NLYEQII
+149 LLMSDQII

-162 ELIPGRDSQKM
+162 ELLPSKNTQTM
-173 LFERETEINRME
+173 LFERETDMNRLE
-185 LGESVVLN
+185 LGENLML
-193 DVDTMR
+193 DEIDTMR

-204 LDFEDNKSSLFIK
+204 LDFEDNNTGLFIR

-232 FFRDVF
+232 FFGDVF

-265 SEKIN
+265 SDKIN
-270 EIIEMFDTGISKVK
+270 EIIELFDTGISKVK
-284 IEKISV
+284 IEEISV
-290 ADLKNKIPSNL
+290 ADLKNKIPTKIADDIL
-301 AEEIIDSFKKK
+301 QSFKNK
-312 LEDSVEESKTMMSL
+312 LEDSADNMKAMMSL
-326 RTKTA
+326 RTNTA
-331 FYNIKGSKGED
+331 FYNIKGAKGEE

-382 KNKVYVIDELER
+382 KNKIYVIDELER
-394 SLHPKLTYKFIELFF
+394 SLHPKLTYKFLELFF
-409 EILKDNNTQL
+409 EHLKENNTQL

-425 STIMDQDLLRR
+425 STIMDQELLRR

-466 SKAYLDGRYGAVPVL
+466 SKAYLEGRYGAVPVL
-481 KKFSFKGG
+481 KNFSDKVG
-489 EEQ
+489 EDE